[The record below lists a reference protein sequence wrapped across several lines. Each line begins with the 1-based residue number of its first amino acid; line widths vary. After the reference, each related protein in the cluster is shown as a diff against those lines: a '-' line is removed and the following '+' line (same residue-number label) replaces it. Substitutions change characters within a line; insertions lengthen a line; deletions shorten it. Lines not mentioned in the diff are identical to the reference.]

1 VPHATPVVVHKNIGV
16 MAREY
21 RIDAER
27 RGPILPAK
35 SPPVSRRGAVLRGS
49 AGMSERGTTGTV
61 NRQHPLI
68 RAGEGRWQGR
78 REPGQAH
85 QTGRRPAQYPAESVA
100 WTGSLMDA
108 HRTGVPGNRAGP
120 ATSDCEDPRRR
131 RGEDAAR
138 SASRMTFGLSS
149 RALLSA
155 IFLSSAA
162 SSSAPAFQHCTDART
177 SPQFGKISDAAG
189 RPVIHT
195 SRWSPETARVS
206 LG

>member
-1 VPHATPVVVHKNIGV
+1 MPHATPVVVHKNIGV

-21 RIDAER
+21 RTDAER

-68 RAGEGRWQGR
+68 RAGEGRWQGW
-78 REPGQAH
+78 REPGRARQA
-85 QTGRRPAQYPAESVA
+85 GRRPAQYRAESVT

-108 HRTGVPGNRAGP
+108 HRSEVPGNGSGLATTQAPPGRGCRAI
-120 ATSDCEDPRRR
+120 
-131 RGEDAAR
+131 GESHDIRAFEPCAALR
-138 SASRMTFGLSS
+138 D
-149 RALLSA
+149 
-155 IFLSSAA
+155 FLSSAA
-162 SSSAPAFQHCTDART
+162 SSSAPALQHCTDAWT

-189 RPVIHT
+189 RPFIHT
-195 SRWSPETARVS
+195 SWWSTETARVS

>member
-1 VPHATPVVVHKNIGV
+1 

-21 RIDAER
+21 RTDAER

-68 RAGEGRWQGR
+68 RAGEGRWQGW
-78 REPGQAH
+78 RESGRARQA
-85 QTGRRPAQYPAESVA
+85 GRRPAQYRAESVT

-108 HRTGVPGNRAGP
+108 HRSEVPGNGSGL
-120 ATSDCEDPRRR
+120 ATSGPPGARRR

-138 SASRMTFGLSS
+138 SASRMPFGLSPCA
-149 RALLSA
+149 ALRD
-155 IFLSSAA
+155 FQSSAA
-162 SSSAPAFQHCTDART
+162 SSIAPALQHCTDAWT

-189 RPVIHT
+189 RPFIHT
-195 SRWSPETARVS
+195 SWWSTETARVS